1 MDLIHRYLLLFS
13 EPNPQMPVRSAVM
26 FAAADRTTKE
36 VRAQNW
42 AHESTPAVY
51 DISDQPSERLA
62 ADQAK
67 NA

>member
-1 MDLIHRYLLLFS
+1 
-13 EPNPQMPVRSAVM
+13 M

-42 AHESTPAVY
+42 AHESTSAVY
-51 DISDQPSERLA
+51 DVSDKPSERLA